1 MITALKT
8 YIIVISIISL
18 FYSMM
23 IRERERKLEY
33 EWSVIT
39 DTPITTKE
47 YVISILSTVHEALL
61 AGLLASL
68 LF

>member
-23 IRERERKLEY
+23 IREHERKLEY